1 MGKRMLYALATMTGT
16 AVGVSA
22 SALGLL
28 RHQAGSLRRAFD
40 DDVHRHY
47 DTVTEAVSPPKDD
60 DDDDSVALAVLGD
73 SWLCGL
79 EVADPTQAPPHL
91 IARGLAR
98 MLGTT
103 VRVQSTARPSALS
116 EDLPAQIDE
125 ILGSAWLS
133 RQLSDR
139 WSEDRRFA
147 VISIG
152 TGDIIHPIHGTIG
165 IPVLNQAINRLQR
178 EGRYTVFV
186 LVCPNLGGLPGLRD
200 PLKTSL
206 RRTSRVLA
214 GSQWLA
220 ALAAHAVPLTATQ
233 SLSGTT
239 KSSLLNESG
248 RFPSTLGYAQLSST
262 VLAAIAER
270 IDAPVLVDR
279 SLDIPEYAEGS
290 LDALESGDEGPSPD
304 DTEVANTGPGL
315 DAPGSEDD
323 VPGSGDDPSSATETT
338 FGDGAHASTPTEA
351 R

>member
-1 MGKRMLYALATMTGT
+1 MGKRTLYALATMTGT
-16 AVGVSA
+16 AVGVGA
-22 SALGLL
+22 SAVGLL
-28 RHQAGSLRRAFD
+28 RHQASSLRRAFD
-40 DDVHRHY
+40 DDVDRHY
-47 DTVTEAVSPPKDD
+47 DAIAETVAPPQGGTGNDSAAV
-60 DDDDSVALAVLGD
+60 AILGD

-79 EVADPTQAPPHL
+79 EVSDPTRTPSLL

-98 MLGTT
+98 MLSTT
-103 VRVQSTARPSALS
+103 VRVQSAARPSALS
-116 EDLPAQIDE
+116 EDLPAQVDE
-125 ILGSAWLS
+125 ILGSALLARAPG
-133 RQLSDR
+133 RQGESH
-139 WSEDRRFA
+139 RFA
-147 VISIG
+147 IVSIG

-200 PLKTSL
+200 PLRTSL

-239 KSSLLNESG
+239 KASLLNGSG
-248 RFPSTLGYAQLSST
+248 RFPSSLGYAQLSST

-279 SLDIPEYAEGS
+279 TLDIPEYA
-290 LDALESGDEGPSPD
+290 DAAEQTDPD
-304 DTEVANTGPGL
+304 D
-315 DAPGSEDD
+315 
-323 VPGSGDDPSSATETT
+323 
-338 FGDGAHASTPTEA
+338 TPTEA
-351 R
+351 TAPEDAGAPENPGGPGSDACAAGTDPATTDERVTG